1 MQAIRVFYLGATNK
15 LPGRFKAE
23 CSGGRAT
30 IRPIGGEEP
39 EQSRGRAVKALCD
52 KLGWEPPDGR
62 VVSGCLRDGSY
73 AYVFTEKPV
82 QVNNLEPVEAIPEP
96 EADEQGEPEST
107 EAA

>member
-39 EQSRGRAVKALCD
+39 EQSRERAVKALCD

-73 AYVFTEKPV
+73 AYVFTEKPA
-82 QVNNLEPVEAIPEP
+82 QVNLEPVEAIPEP
-96 EADEQGEPEST
+96 DADDESQEEPAEAT
-107 EAA
+107 A

>member
-23 CSGGRAT
+23 AGGGRAT

-39 EQSRGRAVKALCD
+39 EQSRERAVKALCD

-73 AYVFTEKPV
+73 AYVFTEKPA
-82 QVNNLEPVEAIPEP
+82 QVNLEPVESIPGP
-96 EADEQGEPEST
+96 DTDEQHDPEST